1 MQRPASRM
9 RCAARAVV
17 AVAPFAAAAL
27 ILISPGATRAQSPA
41 QTREARRVEMETR
54 QRDLWNLER
63 AKRRPAERDERPLYR
78 QVSEDFEKLQLSS
91 YNLSGAIGSTA
102 ALDYELIRAEAA
114 EIRKRAARL
123 VTTLKLP
130 APEKE
135 RKQKKGE
142 PPAAAVVAAVAPD
155 LKSAIVALESAVKSF
170 VWNPVF
176 QQSGV
181 VDVQNSA
188 RAGRDLEDIIKLS
201 EQIRKSAE
209 AAGKN
214 GGRN

>member
-1 MQRPASRM
+1 M
-9 RCAARAVV
+9 RRAARAVA

-91 YNLSGAIGSTA
+91 YNLSGAIASTA

-142 PPAAAVVAAVAPD
+142 PPAAAVVAAAVAPD
-155 LKSAIVALESAVKSF
+155 LKSAIVALESVVKSF

-201 EQIRKSAE
+201 EQVRKSAE
-209 AAGKN
+209 AAGKS